1 MSKVLCIGDACADI
15 ILPYG
20 EALKQKDVSASFSC
34 GGANANTAYA
44 LGKLNVDTAFAGK
57 AGRDLYGLTMKEEL
71 RKVGVNTDHFLID
84 DSLVSTQILIVIDQ
98 NSDRFPFLMPKED
111 PSYLQIYPE
120 DLSGID
126 LSDTEY
132 ILTNG
137 MMLFDDPA
145 ASSITSF
152 LKEARKRN
160 ITILLDIN
168 FRIETINRNRYYL
181 DQVIEISDIVLG
193 SIEDDFLP
201 LTHTKNM
208 EEALNHLDRNKII
221 VAHDS
226 KGSTVY
232 AKKDLFHCDSYKVE
246 VKDTIGAGDAFNAGF
261 LYGLIRHEGL
271 DTSNRYG
278 CAVAAL
284 SVTKSG
290 ARNGPS
296 EEELL
301 RFLNKN

>member
-15 ILPYG
+15 LLPYG

-44 LGKLNVDTAFAGK
+44 LGKLNIDTAFAGK

-84 DSLVSTQILIVIDQ
+84 DSLVSTQILIVIDS
-98 NSDRFPFLMPKED
+98 NNDRFPFLMPKED
-111 PSYLQIYPE
+111 PSYLRIYPE

-145 ASSITSF
+145 ASSITSL
-152 LKEARKRN
+152 LKEAHRQNVK
-160 ITILLDIN
+160 ILLDIN
-168 FRIETINRNRYYL
+168 FRIETRNKNRKYL
-181 DQVIEISDIVLG
+181 DQVIELSDIILG

-201 LTHTKNM
+201 LTHAESM
-208 EEALNHLDRNKII
+208 EEALKHLDRNRII

-232 AKKDLFHCDSYKVE
+232 TKEDLFHCDSYKVE
-246 VKDTIGAGDAFNAGF
+246 VNDTVGAGDAFNAGF
-261 LYGLIRHEGL
+261 LYGLVRHEDL
-271 DTSNRYG
+271 DQCNHYG

-290 ARNGPS
+290 ARNTPN

>member
-44 LGKLNVDTAFAGK
+44 LGKLNVDTAFTGK

-71 RKVGVNTDHFLID
+71 RKAGVNTDHFLID

-126 LSDTEY
+126 LNDTEY

-193 SIEDDFLP
+193 SIKDDFLP

-208 EEALNHLDRNKII
+208 EEALKHLDQNKII
-221 VAHDS
+221 VAHDP

-261 LYGLIRHEGL
+261 LYGLVRHEDLGQC
-271 DTSNRYG
+271 NRYS

-290 ARNGPS
+290 ARNTPS
-296 EEELL
+296 KEELL